1 MNIKVFGELL
11 FEMLERDPNNTL
23 LDHIIICIY
32 GLLKKHI
39 ISLVSNYEN
48 KQGIYND
55 IKSLIFECV
64 KKRYLG
70 LENPTNI
77 MRKNIC
83 DCISILIITGI
94 SSSWESC
101 ISDLINEAK
110 TGAPELTFIAI
121 RSIADCDLIMN
132 FFNNENDDEYWDDK
146 LDFQNQE
153 KDKIKKMLIG
163 NTDLIFNFIYN
174 EVYSNINKFENNL
187 KIRIIKSIIDLINFW
202 TKLNLNVLTDR
213 NVYKIIM
220 DLINMIDDQNEK
232 IENIKNVAELI
243 SKSIVSSTNCKLY
256 EFYSKADENSNIE
269 EVLRS
274 INDNVDIE
282 EKNGID
288 MYLEYLLKIFDEYAK
303 SNVKNENL
311 LWAYAKIFSSII
323 ENYAYFFFDFNNQRN
338 GTIFHWLK
346 YFLTHSK
353 RKISWMFFNSIE
365 SIMNFITDYYRFYG
379 LNNNQIDEFTN
390 YLIDIFFG
398 IMKNCEHKK
407 LNPKDFSQLQK
418 EILYKSDDSNWTL
431 VNNNYFNNFNED
443 LDMEDIDLEEYR
455 TAAESAFF
463 DIYSIFKYGLNEKY
477 EECFI
482 KKIISLIDLENQN
495 FGNNFNESI
504 AKKLDIILLVF
515 KSITKGINVESS
527 KNIIELINKFIFCL
541 TDSIYI
547 QNINIFMD
555 YLIFINQ
562 FGKCLVLN
570 KTYFEKAVL
579 ILLSISDK
587 TNIEQSLIDSCYI
600 VLSNICS
607 ELNENSSFENIF
619 NVFYQRFTKIYGN
632 YNHKNIKPLESLINS
647 MFSVIGINR
656 FNFSENSNQDNL
668 IPYIQKI
675 FEPTMNDIHLL
686 IGNINNFPV
695 ENVISGIIK
704 TYALYKELFYNI
716 SICNDSLKR
725 QFTIDFI
732 SNTNND
738 LINIFKAFPNN
749 MEVFTSI
756 IKFYINI
763 GNMIGE
769 YCLSNFT
776 LLNDIFVELFKVNN
790 NYFQIIDLFCIIYN
804 KILNTISENSQN
816 YLQQN
821 KYISNNFFILI
832 NYSIQHLRTKAE
844 LNHEVLS
851 QIKYF
856 ITFINDVFPLINIP
870 DEQEAKE
877 TVQQIILTINFIIS
891 ITNLIND
898 NRNELIKDNIISMVF
913 KSISSLLNEKILF
926 YISSNSTEKEY
937 KNFIKDIVIN
947 TYKLLY
953 MKEFGFLSGQEL
965 SKLYFSIIKSKHQIF
980 IDIFCELLKSRE
992 SFTNDYII
1000 NIYNYIAFFNND
1012 KDSIIQFIN
1021 EILSIFKENKSPDCL
1036 EFYFNRLNR
1045 KKN

>member
-1 MNIKVFGELL
+1 MNIKIFGELL
-11 FEMLERDPNNTL
+11 FEILERDPNNAL

-48 KQGIYND
+48 KQNIYND

-94 SSSWESC
+94 SSSWETC

-110 TGAPELTFIAI
+110 NGIPELTFIAL

-146 LDFQNQE
+146 LEFQIQE
-153 KDKIKKMLIG
+153 KNKIKEKLIE
-163 NTDLIFNFIYN
+163 NTELIFNFIYN
-174 EVYSNINKFENNL
+174 HVFLNINKFENNL

-202 TKLNLNVLTDR
+202 TKLNLKVLTDR
-213 NVYKIIM
+213 NVYRIMM

-243 SKSIVSSTNCKLY
+243 SKSIVSSKNCKLY
-256 EFYSKADENSNIE
+256 EFYDKADENTNIE
-269 EVLRS
+269 EVLQR
-274 INDNVDIE
+274 INENVDIE

-288 MYLEYLLKIFDEYAK
+288 MYLDYLLKIFDEYVK
-303 SNVKNENL
+303 SNINNESI

-323 ENYAYFFFDFNNQRN
+323 ENYCYFFFDFNNQRN
-338 GTIFHWLK
+338 GKIFHWLK
-346 YFLTHSK
+346 YFLIHSK

-365 SIMNFITDYYRFYG
+365 SIMNFITDYYRFFG
-379 LNNNQIDEFTN
+379 LNNNQIEEFVN

-407 LNPKDFSQLQK
+407 LNPNDFSQLQK

-431 VNNNYFNNFNED
+431 VNNNYFNNINED

-455 TAAESAFF
+455 TAAENAFF

-477 EECFI
+477 EEYFI
-482 KKIISLIDLENQN
+482 KKIISLIDLENKN
-495 FGNNFNESI
+495 IRNNFNESF
-504 AKKLDIILLVF
+504 AKQLDIILLVF
-515 KSITKGINVESS
+515 KSITKGIDVESS
-527 KNIIELINKFIFCL
+527 KKIIELINNYIL
-541 TDSIYI
+541 LLSDSIYI
-547 QNINIFMD
+547 QNINVFMD
-555 YLIFINQ
+555 YLTFINQ
-562 FGKCLVLN
+562 FGKGLVLN
-570 KTYFEKAVL
+570 YECFEKAVL
-579 ILLSISDK
+579 ILLPISDK
-587 TNIEQSLIDSCYI
+587 ANTDQCLIDSCYI
-600 VLSNICS
+600 VLFNISS
-607 ELNENSSFENIF
+607 ELKGESSFENIF
-619 NVFYQRFTKIYGN
+619 NLFYQRFIKIYGN
-632 YNHKNIKPLESLINS
+632 YNHKNIKPLENLINS

-656 FNFSENSNQDNL
+656 FYLSENSNQDNL

-675 FEPTMNDIHLL
+675 FEPIISDIHLL

-695 ENVISGIIK
+695 DNVISGIIK
-704 TYALYKELFYNI
+704 TYALYKEIFYNI
-716 SICNDSLKR
+716 SICNDSLKG
-725 QFTIDFI
+725 QFIIDFI

-756 IKFYINI
+756 IKFYISI

-769 YCLSNFT
+769 FCLSNFT
-776 LLNDIFVELFKVNN
+776 LLNDIFIELFKVNN
-790 NYFQIIDLFCIIYN
+790 NYFQIVDLFCVIYN
-804 KILNTISENSQN
+804 KVLNTLNENNQN

-821 KYISNNFFILI
+821 KYISNKFFILI
-832 NYSIQHLRTKAE
+832 NYCIQHLKTKTE
-844 LNHEVLS
+844 LNNEVLS

-856 ITFINDVFPLINIP
+856 ITFINDVFPLINIQE
-870 DEQEAKE
+870 EQETKE
-877 TVQQIILTINFIIS
+877 IVQQIISTIKFIVSLTY
-891 ITNLIND
+891 LIND
-898 NRNELIKDNIISMVF
+898 NRNELIKDNIISIVF
-913 KSISSLLNEKILF
+913 KSMTSLLNEKILF
-926 YISSNSTEKEY
+926 YISSNSTEDEY
-937 KNFIKDIVIN
+937 RNFIKEIVN
-947 TYKLLY
+947 STYKLLY
-953 MKEFGFLSGQEL
+953 MKEFSFLSGQEL
-965 SKLYFSIIKSKHQIF
+965 SKLYYVIIKSKYQIF
-980 IDIFCELLKSRE
+980 CDFFCELLKSRE
-992 SFTNDYII
+992 LFTNDYII

-1012 KDSIIQFIN
+1012 KDSIIQFIS
-1021 EILSIFKENKSPDCL
+1021 EIFSIFYENKSPDCL
-1036 EFYFNRLNR
+1036 EYYFNRLNR